1 MKLHVLLVALLLG
14 LAVPPAALAQ
24 KVNPQEAS
32 ARIEGWSK
40 ELDAREK
47 AIEESRTIES
57 ALQKQQDALEEL
69 SIKFENF
76 RTSLQPRIDELK
88 SQLETLGPPPEKD
101 APPEPEGIA
110 EERKKLGDVVGELET
125 AARIAGA
132 QVTHASQL
140 IGRIQSHRRKLFA
153 RQLLRRQLSPLSPAL
168 WRLVANDAGI
178 GLSQFQ
184 NLILTEAGWF
194 GTPVRFGGLLLA
206 IFAVWAGLRWF
217 AARVIA
223 HRRAPPDVEKLDFI
237 DQVGPGVLVALARA
251 LPLAVVSVA
260 TYAFMVGIDA
270 LEPVFDQIARSIV
283 LALVVFAA
291 ISALSRTVL
300 APERPIWRMIPM
312 TDESARR
319 LAWLLP
325 LGAAVHGFT
334 RVWTTVNE
342 VLFAPFSLLI
352 AQTVIAGIIFVIL
365 MAAVL
370 LTPLEAPD
378 GDARRSSRLWPKWI
392 KLPLWAATLAI
403 VVALVLGYVALARF
417 LTGQIINTGLIAV
430 LTFLLYSAN
439 SAFTK
444 NLQDEERPEGGWLRH
459 RLGLDEPRRRQ
470 VAYAVGFTLNLM
482 MALLIA
488 PLLLLQWGFSW
499 TDIEGWLGAV
509 FFGFN
514 IGAVRLSVATV
525 LVAIALF
532 AGGLVITR
540 VLQRWLDT
548 GPLNVARIE
557 RGIADSIRTG
567 IGYLGFILSALLAVS
582 YVGFDFTNIA
592 IIAGALSVGIGF
604 GLQSI
609 INNFVSGL
617 ILLVER
623 PIKVGDWVIIGD
635 KEGLVRR
642 ISVRAT
648 EIQTFDRS
656 SMIIPNSELITG
668 TVVNWT
674 HGDSIARVV
683 INVGVSYDADAQRV
697 HDLLLEIG
705 KAHSK
710 TLEIPKVRVVFED
723 FGASS
728 LDFTLRVYIADVMDQ
743 LELRTD
749 LRLAILNRFREEGIE
764 IPFPQRDLHIRSG
777 LPETL
782 AEAQ

>member
-1 MKLHVLLVALLLG
+1 MKLHAILVVLLVAFAMPSSG
-14 LAVPPAALAQ
+14 LAQTVDPQAATSQ
-24 KVNPQEAS
+24 
-32 ARIEGWSK
+32 IERWSK
-40 ELDAREK
+40 ELDSREK
-47 AIEESRTIES
+47 EIEENRTIES
-57 ALQKQQDALEEL
+57 ALQGQQDALEAL
-69 SIKFENF
+69 SLNF
-76 RTSLQPRIDELK
+76 DEFRKSLQPRIDELK
-88 SQLETLGPPPEKD
+88 SQLKTLGPPPAKD

-110 EERKKLGDVVGELET
+110 EEREKLGKVVGELET
-125 AARIAGA
+125 AARIASA
-132 QVTHASQL
+132 QITHASQL
-140 IGRIQSHRRKLFA
+140 IGRIQSHRRRLFA
-153 RQLLRRQLSPLSPAL
+153 RQLLRRQLSPFSRPL
-168 WRLVANDAGI
+168 WELVATDAGI
-178 GLSQFQ
+178 GVSQVQ
-184 NLILTEAGWF
+184 TLIVTEATWF
-194 GTPVRFGGLLLA
+194 GTRGRLVGLILA
-206 IFAVWAGLRWF
+206 MLAVWGVLRWF
-217 AARVIA
+217 AARIIA
-223 HRRAPPDVEKLDFI
+223 HRRAPPDVEKLDFFE
-237 DQVGPGVLVALARA
+237 QVVPGVMVAVARA
-251 LPLAVVSVA
+251 LPLSVVAVG
-260 TYAFMVGIDA
+260 TYAFLVGVEA
-270 LEPVFDQIARSIV
+270 LSPSTDLVARSMV
-283 LALVVFAA
+283 LAVVVFAA
-291 ISALSRTVL
+291 VSALSRTVL
-300 APERPIWRMIPM
+300 APTRPIWRMLPM
-312 TDESARR
+312 TDRSARR
-319 LAWLLP
+319 LAWLVP
-325 LGAAVHGFT
+325 LGAAVHGIT
-334 RVWTTVNE
+334 RVWTTLNE

-352 AQTVIAGIIFVIL
+352 AQTLIAGIIFVIL

-378 GDARRSSRLWPKWI
+378 GDERRSSRLWPKWI

-403 VVALVLGYVALARF
+403 VVALVLGYLALARF
-417 LTGQIINTGLIAV
+417 LSGQIINTGLIAV
-430 LTFLLYSAN
+430 LAFLFYSAN
-439 SAFTK
+439 STFAR

-470 VAYAVGFTLNLM
+470 VAYTVGFTLNLIL
-482 MALLIA
+482 ALLIA

-499 TDIEGWLGAV
+499 TDIEGWLGAA
-509 FFGFN
+509 FFGFD
-514 IGAVRLSVATV
+514 IGSVRLSVATV
-525 LVAIALF
+525 LIAIGLF

-540 VLQRWLDT
+540 ALQKWLDS
-548 GPLNVARIE
+548 GPLSVARIE
-557 RGIADSIRTG
+557 QGIAHSIRTG

-674 HGDSIARVV
+674 HGDSVARVV

-705 KAHSK
+705 KAHPK

-749 LRLAILNRFREEGIE
+749 LRLEILNRFREEGIE